1 MVNYVFLML
10 LKINIKVLDLMSRD
24 NETHPIKWHVTWKRK
39 QLDASALNNKQ
50 CWNAGMKAKN

>member
-1 MVNYVFLML
+1 MIHMVNYVFLML

-39 QLDASALNNKQ
+39 
-50 CWNAGMKAKN
+50 